1 MALATLTSKGQMTIP
16 KDVRDKLKLK
26 PGDRVDIQVEPDGTA
41 RLLPKTV
48 RLRSLFGSLRRPGG
62 RTVTIEEMNEAI
74 AKHVTD
80 HVMGSLKRRSR

>member
-1 MALATLTSKGQMTIP
+1 MALATMTSKGQMTIP

-48 RLRSLFGSLRRPGG
+48 RLRSLIGMVKWRGPK
-62 RTVTIEEMNEAI
+62 VTIEEMNEAI

-80 HVMGSLKRRSR
+80 HVMGSLKRRPR